1 MIHKSAFSGLTNK
14 EKHASENGQAQGW
27 DAERVKNKQ
36 TTKQKKQKKQTN
48 SQYPRKSFERPL
60 ESQENCSPETRC
72 GSTFLHSTAQ

>member
-36 TTKQKKQKKQTN
+36 TTKQKNKKTNKQPISKEKLWKTF
-48 SQYPRKSFERPL
+48 RKSGELFSWNKVWL
-60 ESQENCSPETRC
+60 NI
-72 GSTFLHSTAQ
+72 FA

>member
-36 TTKQKKQKKQTN
+36 TTKQKKQKKINKQPISKEKLWKTF
-48 SQYPRKSFERPL
+48 RKSGELFSWNKVWL
-60 ESQENCSPETRC
+60 NI
-72 GSTFLHSTAQ
+72 FA

>member
-36 TTKQKKQKKQTN
+36 TTKQKNKKNKQTAN
-48 SQYPRKSFERPL
+48 IQGKLWKTFRKSGELFSWNKVWL
-60 ESQENCSPETRC
+60 NI
-72 GSTFLHSTAQ
+72 FA

>member
-36 TTKQKKQKKQTN
+36 TNKQTKTAN
-48 SQYPRKSFERPL
+48 IQGKPL
-60 ESQENCSPETRC
+60 KD
-72 GSTFLHSTAQ
+72 L